1 MIASHIHDALAQVR
15 KLQEF
20 ILAKR
25 LFRGYSGKARIAS
38 GITAILGAGILASD
52 KVPDTPSAH
61 LVGWGVVLAVGIAV
75 NYASLLYWF
84 LFDPEVRRTPVM
96 LKPALDALPAL
107 ATGAVLTLV
116 IIKTEQYDL
125 LCGTWMCLYG
135 LAQVAYRQSLPSG
148 IYVVG
153 LGYIVCG
160 ALCLLPTPL
169 PFVNPW
175 PMGCVFLAGEFMGG
189 IVLLSCRSRLNYIQS
204 KTESQE

>member
-1 MIASHIHDALAQVR
+1 MIANHIHDALDQVK

-38 GITAILGAGILASD
+38 GLTAFAGAAVLAGD
-52 KVPDTPSAH
+52 KVPATPQAH
-61 LVGWGVVLAVGIAV
+61 LIGWGIVLAVGV
-75 NYASLLYWF
+75 VLNYASLLYWF

-107 ATGAVLTLV
+107 ATGAVLTV
-116 IIKTEQYDL
+116 VFVSTGQYDL

-153 LGYIVCG
+153 LAYIVCG
-160 ALCLLPTPL
+160 ALCLLPSPL
-169 PFVNPW
+169 PLVNPW
-175 PMGCVFLAGEFMGG
+175 PMGLVFLSGELLGG
-189 IVLLSCRSRLNYIQS
+189 IVLLSCRCRFGES
-204 KTESQE
+204 KDQEMER